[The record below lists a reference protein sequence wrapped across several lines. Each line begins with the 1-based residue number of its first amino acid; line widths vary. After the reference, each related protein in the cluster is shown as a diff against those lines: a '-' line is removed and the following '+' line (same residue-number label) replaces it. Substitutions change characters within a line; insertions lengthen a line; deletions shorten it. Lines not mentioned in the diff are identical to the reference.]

1 LIIYEHKKPAA
12 KAWQRVFGIADV
24 AFSFAYISRQRNTAA
39 RIYAPP
45 VPGGVDCA
53 AVVIGR
59 FHLVRF
65 EIEAPLYALHEIL
78 VNCSSVYTDP
88 VSYEATECHEVS
100 TVRGSGWVQ

>member
-1 LIIYEHKKPAA
+1 
-12 KAWQRVFGIADV
+12 V

-39 RIYAPP
+39 KIDAPP

-65 EIEAPLYALHEIL
+65 EIESPLYALGEIV
-78 VNCSSVYTDP
+78 VNFGIADFRLP
-88 VSYEATECHEVS
+88 IAN
-100 TVRGSGWVQ
+100 